1 MLESILCLA
10 TGISLTDLGALA
22 ALTTIIVQVL
32 KQILPKVIP
41 TKIVTIITAIVL
53 SVAAALI
60 CFGVMFKTA
69 LVGLLMGFIVAF
81 VSMNGFDSL
90 REIWI
95 RFTSGQE
102 IDDDEVGG
110 EG

>member
-1 MLESILCLA
+1 MLESILGLA

-22 ALTTIIVQVL
+22 ALTTIIVQAL

-41 TKIVTIITAIVL
+41 TKIVTIVTAIVL
-53 SVAAALI
+53 SIAAALI

-69 LVGLLMGFIVAF
+69 LIGLLMGFIVAF

-95 RFTSGQE
+95 RFTSGKN